1 MAYSDKNPSFFLE
14 TSIRRNPHYIL
25 EMETESEIDII
36 IGLYLPLKHSGL
48 DEAEDNQ
55 LFELEHLPSSES
67 IVDFADSMHDLVE
80 EEDSGDSQETPAMRD
95 KTRDGN
101 EAQKRK
107 RGPGRPVVNRR
118 SFKEKRQEANSRE
131 RKRMRALVRFREQ
144 FLQQIG
150 LTDCLTD

>member
-1 MAYSDKNPSFFLE
+1 MAYSDKNLSFFLE
-14 TSIRRNPHYIL
+14 TSRNPNFIL
-25 EMETESEIDII
+25 EIESEIDII
-36 IGLYLPLKHSGL
+36 IEIYLPLKHSDL
-48 DEAEDNQ
+48 DEAEDDQ
-55 LFELEHLPSSES
+55 LFVLEHLPSSES
-67 IVDFADSMHDLVE
+67 IVDFADSMPDLVG

-95 KTRDGN
+95 KTRDNN
-101 EAQKRK
+101 EAKRRK

-150 LTDCLTD
+150 LTDC

>member
-25 EMETESEIDII
+25 EMESEIDII
-36 IGLYLPLKHSGL
+36 IGLYLPLKHSDL

-55 LFELEHLPSSES
+55 LFVLEHLPSSES
-67 IVDFADSMHDLVE
+67 IVDFADSMRDLVE

-95 KTRDGN
+95 KTRDDN
-101 EAQKRK
+101 EAKKRK

-150 LTDCLTD
+150 LTDC